1 MTLSPI
7 FFDHPPQTAMSPDPG
22 DIPFDHSAA
31 AREGWSVAEAE
42 ELADGTPGVQLQRID
57 CPEDGQPIF
66 RDDVDAWRHVVARAR
81 TGSRLHRRAL
91 ALVDKVERALI
102 EITCGAW

>member
-1 MTLSPI
+1 MTLSQNI
-7 FFDHPPQTAMSPDPG
+7 FHRPPQTAIPPEPDN
-22 DIPFDHSAA
+22 ISFDHAAA
-31 AREGWSVAEAE
+31 AREGWTVSEAEA
-42 ELADGTPGVQLQRID
+42 LADGTPGVQLQRID
-57 CPEDGQPIF
+57 CPEDGQPSF
-66 RDDVDAWRHVVARAR
+66 RDDVDAWQHVVARAR

>member
-1 MTLSPI
+1 MILSPI
-7 FFDHPPQTAMSPDPG
+7 FFNHPLQTPVLPDPG
-22 DIPFDHSAA
+22 DIPFDHAAA
-31 AREGWSVAEAE
+31 AREGWSVAAAE

-57 CPEDGQPIF
+57 RPEDGQPIF
-66 RDDVDAWRHVVARAR
+66 RDDVDAWMHVVARAR

-91 ALVDKVERALI
+91 ALVDKIERALI

>member
-7 FFDHPPQTAMSPDPG
+7 LFNRPPQTAMLPHPG
-22 DIPFDHSAA
+22 DVPFDHAAA

-42 ELADGTPGVQLQRID
+42 DLSDGTPGVQLQRID

-66 RDDVDAWRHVVARAR
+66 RDDVDAWMHVVARAR